1 MKCKRY
7 ELYEDM
13 LRQPH
18 LLIAGATGSGKSV
31 IINGLIYTLLIKDPA
46 DVGLILI
53 DPKRVEL
60 IQYKYTSSCMK
71 YASEQEDMI
80 RTLDWCVELM
90 EQRYKEMQRNRQR
103 SYSGKKIYVF
113 VDELADLLTTSK
125 KQVLPMIQRLAQ
137 LGRAAQIHLILAT
150 QRPTKDILSGQ
161 LKVNLDSRV
170 ALRVPTAVDSRN
182 IINVAGAED
191 LPRYGQGYYLTPETM
206 QPVLYNIPYYNDEQ
220 LDELINYRTS
230 YSSTLGYKLS
240 RLFQLPK
247 RKTSW
252 C

>member
-1 MKCKRY
+1 MNCTKY
-7 ELYEDM
+7 SLYEDM
-13 LRQPH
+13 LNQPH
-18 LLIAGATGSGKSV
+18 MLIAGSTGSGKSV

-46 DVGLILI
+46 NVGLILI

-60 IQYKYTSSCMK
+60 VQYKNTCCCMR
-71 YASEQEDMI
+71 YASEQEAMI
-80 RTLDWCVELM
+80 RILDYAVDLM
-90 EQRYKEMQRNRQR
+90 EQRYREMQKRKLR
-103 SYSGKKIYVF
+103 SYSGKKIYIF

-125 KQVLPMIQRLAQ
+125 KQVLPNIQRLAQ

-150 QRPTKDILSGQ
+150 QRPTKDIISGQ
-161 LKVNLDSRV
+161 LKVNLDSRM

-206 QPVLYNIPYYNDEQ
+206 KPVLYNIPYYTDEQ
-220 LDELINYRTS
+220 LDELIRYRS
-230 YSSTLGYKLS
+230 YSKTSILESIGS
-240 RLFQLPK
+240 LFQLPK